1 MALTKRTKGTVFGA
15 VIVLAVFGYLAWGGI
30 GQNLVYF
37 LTPSELL
44 AKGNTAYGSNLRL
57 GGMVDSGSVRWDADK
72 LELRFR
78 LKDETRTVEVL
89 SSGAPPQ
96 MFTEGI
102 GAVVEGVWGPDSV
115 FRSHNL
121 MVKHSNEYRAPKEGE
136 GQHPAEYYRELFKTS
151 QSP

>member
-1 MALTKRTKGTVFGA
+1 
-15 VIVLAVFGYLAWGGI
+15 
-30 GQNLVYF
+30 
-37 LTPSELL
+37 
-44 AKGNTAYGSNLRL
+44 
-57 GGMVDSGSVRWDADK
+57 MVDSGSVRWDADK

-78 LKDETRTVEVL
+78 LKDATRTVEVM
-89 SSGAPPQ
+89 STGAPPQ
-96 MFTEGI
+96 MFSEGI

-136 GQHPAEYYRELFKTS
+136 GQHPADYYRELFKTT